1 MIIFLTFGFYK
12 IDEMFLTS
20 NPAEYIEPIFKDNVV
35 VVGILALCL
44 SFIFYTSSLK
54 SWKKFYTI
62 FPALLLCYMIPAVL
76 NTFGII
82 SSKTAENKE
91 LYFVAS
97 RYLLPA
103 SLLLLCLGIDL
114 KGLKNLGWKPIA
126 MFLSGTLG
134 VVIGGPIALLLM
146 SQISPET
153 VAGEGAREIWRGLAT
168 LAGSWIGGG
177 ANQTAMLEI
186 FGYDK
191 DLYGGMIL
199 VDIVVANIWMAIL
212 LFLIGRND
220 KINRWLKADNSS
232 VEELQKRVEN
242 YSLSVQKQPDLKDY
256 MLMFGIAFGGVA
268 IAYFFANQMADFLK
282 TIPTFGDKK
291 SFFNSFTSYF
301 LWLIIFSTI
310 IGVGLSTTKLRKLE
324 GAGASKIG
332 SVFIYILVAVI
343 GMKMDINKIFEKPL
357 LILLGLIWMAIH
369 VLILFITAKIIKAPY
384 FFIAVG
390 SKANIGGAAS
400 APVVAGAFSPSLA
413 PVGALLA
420 IFGYI
425 VGTLAALLSALIM
438 EWITVAFIL

>member
-1 MIIFLTFGFYK
+1 MK
-12 IDEMFLTS
+12 
-20 NPAEYIEPIFKDNVV
+20 EPLFTDSVV
-35 VVGILALCL
+35 VLGILAVCL
-44 SFIFYTSSLK
+44 ALVFYTSSLK

-62 FPALLLCYMIPAVL
+62 FPALLLCYMLPAVL
-76 NTFGII
+76 NTLNII
-82 SSKTAENKE
+82 SSQTEESKQ
-91 LYFVAS
+91 LYHVAT

-114 KGLKNLGWKPIA
+114 KGLVNLGWKPIV

-134 VVIGGPIALLLM
+134 VVIGGPIALFLF

-153 VAGEGAREIWRGLAT
+153 VVGTGDQEVWRGLST

-186 FGYDK
+186 FQYDK
-191 DLYGGMIL
+191 SLYGGMIL

-220 KINRWLKADNSS
+220 KINRWLKADNSAIQDL
-232 VEELQKRVEN
+232 VTRVEN
-242 YSLSVQKQPDLKDY
+242 YSLSVQKYPTLKDY
-256 MLMFGIAFGGVA
+256 MLIFGIAFGGLA
-268 IAYFFANQMADFLK
+268 ISHVLAEWVSGGLSEMSAFSD
-282 TIPTFGDKK
+282 PK
-291 SFFNSFTSYF
+291 SFFNSFTSPF
-301 LWLIIFSTI
+301 LWLILFSTL
-310 IGVGLSTTKLRKLE
+310 IGVVASNTKLRKLE

-343 GMKMDINKIFEKPL
+343 GMKMDIMQIFDNPG
-357 LILLGLIWMAIH
+357 LILLGIVWMAIH
-369 VLILFITAKIIKAPY
+369 VFILFAVAKLIKAPY

-400 APVVAGAFSPSLA
+400 APVVAGAFNPSLA

-420 IFGYI
+420 ILGYV
-425 VGTLAALLSALIM
+425 VGTIAALMSAGLM
-438 EWITVAFIL
+438 EWVTVNYIQ

>member
-1 MIIFLTFGFYK
+1 
-12 IDEMFLTS
+12 MFLNALPTEF
-20 NPAEYIEPIFKDNVV
+20 AEPIFKDNVI

-44 SFIFYTSSLK
+44 AFIFYTSSLK

-76 NTFGII
+76 NTTGVI
-82 SSKTAENKE
+82 SSNTAENKD

-114 KGLKNLGWKPIA
+114 KGLANLGWKPIV

-134 VVIGGPIALLLM
+134 VVIGGPIALFII

-153 VAGEGAREIWRGLAT
+153 VAGENTQELWRGLAT

-186 FGYDK
+186 FQYDK
-191 DLYGGMIL
+191 NLYGGMIL

-212 LFLIGRND
+212 LFFIGKNE
-220 KINRWLKADNSS
+220 KINKWLKADNSS
-232 VEELQKRVEN
+232 VHELKTRVEN
-242 YSLSVQKQPDLKDY
+242 YSLSVQKQPTLTDY

-268 IAYFFANQMADFLK
+268 LAYFGAKSMETYLGGFDIFSN
-282 TIPTFGDKK
+282 KK
-291 SFFNSFTSYF
+291 SFFSSFSSDF
-301 LWLIIFSTI
+301 LWLIVFSTT
-310 IGVGLSTTKLRKLE
+310 IGVILSLTKLRKLE

-343 GMKMDINKIFEKPL
+343 GMKMDIMKIFEKPL
-357 LILLGLIWMAIH
+357 LILLGLIWMFIH
-369 VLILFITAKIIKAPY
+369 VAVLFITAKIIKAPY

-425 VGTLAALLSALIM
+425 VGTIAALASAALM
-438 EWITVAFIL
+438 EWVTILFIH

>member
-1 MIIFLTFGFYK
+1 
-12 IDEMFLTS
+12 MFLTTS
-20 NPAEYIEPIFKDNVV
+20 TELIEPIFKENII

-44 SFIFYTSSLK
+44 ALIFYTSSLK

-76 NTFGII
+76 NTLGII

-114 KGLKNLGWKPIA
+114 KGLANLGWKPIV

-134 VVIGGPIALLLM
+134 VVIGGPIALLIM
-146 SQISPET
+146 SFVSPET
-153 VAGEGAREIWRGLAT
+153 VAGEGFQEIWRGLAT

-186 FGYDK
+186 FQYDK
-191 DLYGGMIL
+191 NLYGGMIL

-212 LFLIGRND
+212 LFFIGRNE
-220 KINRWLKADNSS
+220 KINKWLKADNSS
-232 VEELQKRVEN
+232 VQELKTKVEN
-242 YSLSVQKQPDLKDY
+242 YALSVQKQPTLKDY

-268 IAYFFANQMADFLK
+268 IAYFFANQMASLLK
-282 TIPTFGDKK
+282 TIPVFADKK

-301 LWLIIFSTI
+301 LWLIVFSTI
-310 IGVGLSTTKLRKLE
+310 IGVSLSLTRLRKLE

-343 GMKMDINKIFEKPL
+343 GMKMDIMKIFEKPL
-357 LILLGLIWMAIH
+357 LILLGLIWMFIH
-369 VLILFITAKIIKAPY
+369 VMILFITAKLIKAPY
-384 FFIAVG
+384 FFVAVG

-425 VGTLAALLSALIM
+425 VGTIAALLSALLM
-438 EWITVAFIL
+438 EWVSVQFIFN